1 MKSQL
6 ALLPCA
12 ETKVTSRSAERVG
25 KRTAAGK
32 KRTARQQD
40 INTERQQDS
49 KTSIQ
54 KDSKTGIQQD
64 SNTRALVLPTFRP
77 LKTNRVYPAC

>member
-1 MKSQL
+1 MNERIQLKSQL

-12 ETKVTSRSAERVG
+12 ETRVTSQSAERVG

-40 INTERQQDS
+40 INTERQQDRNTARQQHKS
-49 KTSIQ
+49 
-54 KDSKTGIQQD
+54 TGIADFQ
-64 SNTRALVLPTFRP
+64 ALE
-77 LKTNRVYPAC
+77 NQ